1 MKLTFLMISL
11 VLFHFFPNP
20 ALADKKTKSP
30 EGMVLVPAGKF
41 IFGSNPS
48 SNLSSFMSDS
58 TSSQNAYPSQAGDLP
73 SFYIDEHEV
82 TYGDFIRFKPKAK
95 YSEGRVDHPIRGVS
109 WYEAEA
115 YCFWLNKRLPTEL
128 EWEKA
133 ARGAKG
139 RTFVWGNQF
148 DREKGNFGKSVKRV
162 GSFPEDKS
170 EFGLFDMNG
179 NVSEWTASVY
189 APYPGST
196 FKDPNFDKKLRVIR
210 GGAYN
215 KREHGFLKV
224 FATLSFRN
232 PVPPTMRS
240 WDTGFRC
247 ALTTKD

>member
-1 MKLTFLMISL
+1 MKYLLIAIL
-11 VLFHFFPNP
+11 VALPTLFPIPVFSESSSKP
-20 ALADKKTKSP
+20 P
-30 EGMVLVPAGKF
+30 EGMVLIPAGQF
-41 IFGSNPS
+41 IFGADPS
-48 SNLSSFMSDS
+48 SNLSSFMSDT
-58 TSSQNAYPSQAGDLP
+58 TSSQNASPSQTGNLP
-73 SFYIDEHEV
+73 SFYLDKYEV

-95 YSEGRVDHPIRGVS
+95 YPDGRVDHPIRGVS

-133 ARGAKG
+133 ARGSEG
-139 RTFVWGNQF
+139 FVFVWGNEF
-148 DREKGNFGKSVKRV
+148 NKEKANFGKAVKRV

-170 EFGLFDMNG
+170 VFGIFDLNG

-189 APYPGST
+189 EPYPGST
-196 FKDPNFDKKLRVIR
+196 YKDPNFGKKLRVVR

-215 KREHGFLKV
+215 KREHGFLQV

-247 ALTTKD
+247 ALSK